1 MNSGIAKILIV
12 DDNPKYLADVL
23 PTFGYEVAV
32 AHDGLQALQ
41 ILTNKDHDIDLVVLD
56 VMMPNMDGFETLR
69 VIRNKDY
76 LANLPVIMLTAVDAE
91 QKQIS
96 GLKFGADDYIVKPFS
111 LPNLLARIEA
121 ALRRSKLIEKE
132 IANKTKSMSIAIK
145 NTDPI
150 VPLTARE
157 KEILTYVAQGDNNQ
171 TIAEKVF
178 VREVT
183 IKTHLNKIFKKL
195 NVSNRTQAVL
205 VAMQMNIIQ

>member
-1 MNSGIAKILIV
+1 
-12 DDNPKYLADVL
+12 
-23 PTFGYEVAV
+23 
-32 AHDGLQALQ
+32 
-41 ILTNKDHDIDLVVLD
+41 
-56 VMMPNMDGFETLR
+56 
-69 VIRNKDY
+69 
-76 LANLPVIMLTAVDAE
+76 
-91 QKQIS
+91 
-96 GLKFGADDYIVKPFS
+96 
-111 LPNLLARIEA
+111 
-121 ALRRSKLIEKE
+121 
-132 IANKTKSMSIAIK
+132 MSIAIK

>member
-132 IANKTKSMSIAIK
+132 IESKKKSMGIAIK
-145 NTDPI
+145 NSDPI